1 MKGLAANES
10 QIISALMASSTAS
23 SSSPISILISRSTR
37 KSESAS
43 GNVNFPERKR
53 HVYRVCATA
62 ESEGVGPNPKGPVV
76 DSRIHWENEDEGWLG
91 VDTRKRSSGSSS
103 EEHSSA
109 SNSSKQQKQEAER
122 ERDLLAEQFADLL
135 NDSSNSHYQ

>member
-23 SSSPISILISRSTR
+23 SSSPISILIGRSTR

-91 VDTRKRSSGSSS
+91 VDTRKRSS
-103 EEHSSA
+103 A
-109 SNSSKQQKQEAER
+109 SNSSKQQKQEVER